1 MRRPVSVDQNSPVR
15 LTTEKRGQCEGKRK
29 CPLKD
34 SKESATSREK
44 RLVLLGGGAGGG
56 ALTGDSLLAE
66 VLERWPSLTPQ
77 AQAQVLGLVR
87 ESTKQVAAK

>member
-44 RLVLLGGGAGGG
+44 RLASLGGGAL
-56 ALTGDSLLAE
+56 AGDSLLAE